1 VQAGAALLQVAGR
14 ISSSS
19 PCVAGTVDRLFI
31 GVPREAGEGAA
42 VPEVDDV
49 ATVGHGPDAAAPV
62 ARWQ

>member
-14 ISSSS
+14 ISSSPS
-19 PCVAGTVDRLFI
+19 CVAGAFDRLFT

-49 ATVGHGPDAAAPV
+49 ATDSHGPDTVAPM
-62 ARWQ
+62 ARRQ